1 MGVERQHLLKKVK
14 GLGICIRVEFAPWD
28 LWLVRQ
34 GLQVT
39 SSLLVDNAV
48 QIIRPRASQDAK
60 DVVQLVQIM
69 LSREDGP
76 V

>member
-14 GLGICIRVEFAPWD
+14 GLGICIRVELAPGD

-48 QIIRPRASQDAK
+48 QGRWACLRASRLRCNQRSRY
-60 DVVQLVQIM
+60 QLT
-69 LSREDGP
+69 
-76 V
+76 